1 MNVIKLVS
9 LTQHLEINDLL
20 AANRKRARKCG
31 TNGLLTCLL
40 SIKKMR
46 CLLTFFNHLTP
57 TSDSHTSI

>member
-20 AANRKRARKCG
+20 AANRKRARKCC

-40 SIKKMR
+40 SIKKNEVFIDA
-46 CLLTFFNHLTP
+46 LQP
-57 TSDSHTSI
+57 SDPYK